1 MKQIYILY
9 VRYSLSGLLT
19 YQVEIKC
26 KWDLFA
32 VIGYLYSTSLEK
44 IERIDYT
51 TIDKASEEALKDSFK
66 INYED
71 VKRRYDISNEC
82 HFSDDEGNEITKC
95 IQCGVEISPH
105 NFTLED
111 ECMGDHYKI
120 DVLKCKDCE
129 ALSFGWYKLSE

>member
-9 VRYSLSGLLT
+9 VGYSLSGLRT

-51 TIDKASEEALKDSFK
+51 TIDKASEEALKDGFK
-66 INYED
+66 IDYEA
-71 VKRRYDISNEC
+71 VKKQYSISNEY
-82 HFSDDEGNEITKC
+82 HF
-95 IQCGVEISPH
+95 
-105 NFTLED
+105 
-111 ECMGDHYKI
+111 
-120 DVLKCKDCE
+120 
-129 ALSFGWYKLSE
+129 